1 MAAPHSRK
9 KHAADPA
16 EGRSS
21 RRPRHRTPPPGK
33 SERVDRATEQQL
45 LRRIHAEFYEMPGLR
60 LTFAQAQRL
69 FDLPRAIC
77 LHILDLAIADG
88 WLSLTRPDTYG
99 RRESVP

>member
-1 MAAPHSRK
+1 
-9 KHAADPA
+9 
-16 EGRSS
+16 
-21 RRPRHRTPPPGK
+21 
-33 SERVDRATEQQL
+33 
-45 LRRIHAEFYEMPGLR
+45 MPGLR